1 MSGFETSKSGIIL
14 SPPLHCI
21 HPPSASYWDI
31 CCLILCGHRQSRRL
45 WPGQHESGSHS
56 EPFEVSA
63 PAPGP
68 PITHS
73 AEISSAVNYSAI
85 SENEIVPFAATWM
98 DLEGIIQSEVS
109 QKETTAIG
117 YPLHVESK
125 IQHKWSYLQIRN
137 RLTDIETNLW
147 WPKGKEW
154 GERLA
159 DRNY

>member
-21 HPPSASYWDI
+21 HPP
-31 CCLILCGHRQSRRL
+31 LCFLLGHLLPHFMWPQTIKETVTRTAWIRKSFRTIWSLRPSSR
-45 WPGQHESGSHS
+45 
-56 EPFEVSA
+56 A
-63 PAPGP
+63 